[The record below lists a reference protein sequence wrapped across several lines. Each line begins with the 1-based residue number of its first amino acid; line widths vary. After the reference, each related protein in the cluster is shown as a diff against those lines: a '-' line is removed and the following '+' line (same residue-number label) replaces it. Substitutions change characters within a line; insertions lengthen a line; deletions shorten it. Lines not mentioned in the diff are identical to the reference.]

1 MSQLQELID
10 LALSDGTVS
19 DIEMSMLR
27 SKARD
32 MNIDESELLRLID
45 QRKKLGV
52 GSDKV
57 QVARCP
63 SCKEPIKEFAPYCE
77 WCGAS
82 VAKAADR
89 ESITAFHQRV
99 MAAKPNERSLMIAS
113 YPLPLAKQEIIELLS
128 IAVPASRQ
136 MTRQES
142 MSYVERHTMNGP
154 VFSQQFAAVEETAR
168 SWGVKAA
175 ALISHSRALFVSD
188 SMFLQQLEVYQKQ
201 LDENVN
207 RREIQTSKE
216 MKKLGKV
223 GLYLVLGFVALMI
236 YVSIMAALE

>member
-32 MNIDESELLRLID
+32 MNMDESELLRLID
-45 QRKKLGV
+45 QRRKLGV
-52 GSDKV
+52 GSNKV

-82 VAKAADR
+82 IAKVADR

-99 MAAKPNERSLMIAS
+99 MAAKPNERPLMIAS
-113 YPLPLAKQEIIELLS
+113 YPLPLAKQEIVELLS

-136 MTRQES
+136 MTREES
-142 MSYVERHTMNGP
+142 MSYVEKRTMLGE
-154 VFSQQFAAVEETAR
+154 VFSQEFAVAEETVRA
-168 SWGVKAA
+168 WGVKAA
-175 ALISHSRALFVSD
+175 ALISHSRMLFVSD
-188 SMFLQQLEVYQKQ
+188 SMFLQQLDVYQTQ
-201 LDENVN
+201 LDENMN
-207 RREIQTSKE
+207 RREKQDIKNTK
-216 MKKLGKV
+216 MVGKILMLMLLAIIAV
-223 GLYLVLGFVALMI
+223 MIIFVTLP
-236 YVSIMAALE
+236 SLP